1 MTLVFIQMLLFDTD
15 TSRTYRVMVQYKK
28 GVF

>member
-1 MTLVFIQMLLFDTD
+1 MTLVFIQMLLFDKD

-28 GVF
+28 KVF